1 MILVFILLGIIIFL
15 LSISIILLLSTIQ
28 IEIKNLKIGNIENVN
43 KSNIKDIYEIKIIL
57 YFLEKIPVFGFRLDS
72 KKMKKISNSKQLEKI
87 KLTQLK
93 NISNDN
99 KVLEKQMLA
108 IIKNIRIK
116 NLNLRIDLG
125 LEDAI
130 LTSYLIAFLSSV
142 IGIIIPHI
150 TNKKQIKDVM
160 YIVNPIYENENKYH
174 ISLNSIIYL
183 KIVHIINSMSKIKK
197 GRDKNE
203 RTSNRRAY
211 AYSYE

>member
-99 KVLEKQMLA
+99 KVIEKQMLA

-130 LTSYLIAFLSSV
+130 LTSYLIAFLSSF

-160 YIVNPIYENENKYH
+160 YIVNPIYENENK
-174 ISLNSIIYL
+174 
-183 KIVHIINSMSKIKK
+183 
-197 GRDKNE
+197 
-203 RTSNRRAY
+203 
-211 AYSYE
+211 